1 MSWED
6 VAGLSGLARVNTE
19 LAMAWLDDCIRYLH
33 EVGAY
38 LEKSGQMLNECN
50 DEINPEAPRQRR
62 DIPARIQ
69 HGKQ

>member
-6 VAGLSGLARVNTE
+6 VAGLSGLAQVNTE

-33 EVGAY
+33 EAGAY

-50 DEINPEAPRQRR
+50 DEINSEAPGQSW
-62 DIPARIQ
+62 DIPARM
-69 HGKQ
+69 